1 MSKRNKQYTPHN
13 KNEQRPQRVSQAE
26 TRKAIV
32 AEIASDPNRVNMI
45 NSKIASAYSLMS
57 IATLYVDEAM
67 DILHQFGCFLPF
79 VENRTKMMN
88 GHFDGLK
95 IELSKLFRTKE
106 DKLNL
111 AEDINE
117 LREMLDKYFGYCEN
131 EE

>member
-1 MSKRNKQYTPHN
+1 MKRQQYTRQTARQA
-13 KNEQRPQRVSQAE
+13 KPQRVTQAQI
-26 TRKAIV
+26 RKEIV
-32 AEIASDPNRVNMI
+32 AEIASEPNRVNMI

-79 VENRTKMMN
+79 IENRTKMMN

-95 IELSKLFRTKE
+95 IELSKLFRSKE
-106 DKLNL
+106 EKLNL

>member
-1 MSKRNKQYTPHN
+1 MKRQQYTRQTARQA
-13 KNEQRPQRVSQAE
+13 KPQRVTQAQI
-26 TRKAIV
+26 RKEIV

-79 VENRTKMMN
+79 IENRTKMMN

-95 IELSKLFRTKE
+95 IELSKLFRSKE
-106 DKLNL
+106 EKLNL

>member
-1 MSKRNKQYTPHN
+1 MKRQQYTRQTARQA
-13 KNEQRPQRVSQAE
+13 KPQRVTQAQI
-26 TRKAIV
+26 RKEIV

-79 VENRTKMMN
+79 IENRTKMMN

-95 IELSKLFRTKE
+95 IELSKLFRAKE
-106 DKLNL
+106 EKLNL